1 MKKIFID
8 TNVIIDLLLKRDGYA
23 EAALIMESGK
33 QSIISLHASVLTMAN
48 LAYILRKELKGES
61 LYQALRTISSLIHVT
76 TLTDKDFQA
85 AIELKANDFE
95 DALQYFC
102 AFSNNCECIITR
114 NEKDFSFSK
123 IQVLS
128 TKDFLTNLYPD
139 K

>member
-33 QSIISLHASVLTMAN
+33 QGIISLHASVLTMAN

-128 TKDFLTNLYPD
+128 PKDFLTNLYPD

>member
-33 QSIISLHASVLTMAN
+33 QGIISLHASVLTMAN

-76 TLTDKDFQA
+76 TLTDKDF
-85 AIELKANDFE
+85 
-95 DALQYFC
+95 
-102 AFSNNCECIITR
+102 
-114 NEKDFSFSK
+114 
-123 IQVLS
+123 
-128 TKDFLTNLYPD
+128 LTNLYPD

>member
-1 MKKIFID
+1 
-8 TNVIIDLLLKRDGYA
+8 
-23 EAALIMESGK
+23 MESGK
-33 QSIISLHASVLTMAN
+33 RGVISLHASVLTMAN

-61 LYQALRTISSLIHVT
+61 LYQALRTISDLIHVT

-85 AIELKANDFE
+85 AIELKASDFE
-95 DALQYFC
+95 GALQYFC
-102 AFSNNCECIITR
+102 ALSNNCECIITR

-128 TKDFLTNLYPD
+128 PKSFLADLYSN